1 MNRLPVVVALLLLH
15 VAVLQSQEVAK
26 VAGVVR
32 DRVTGAAIA
41 GAQVTVVGT
50 RLATTTD
57 RDGRFALDGVPIG
70 TLTVR
75 ARTIG
80 YGSADQTVAV
90 ALGEATAVEFALQP
104 QALELEGVVVVGYGT
119 LRSEDITGAVA
130 DLRSEDFIQG
140 PARDAA
146 TLIAGKVAGLAIT
159 RPSGNPTSTAQ
170 IQLRGVTTVNGSR
183 SPLVVVDGVP
193 GDLQSVAA
201 QDIEAISVLK
211 DGSAAAIYGSRASNG
226 VVLITTKRHAGG
238 DATFRYDSY
247 VSQSTI
253 YQTPD
258 FLTAADY
265 RRLIADGYAFQDLGS
280 STNWQRAVLRSP
292 MSYRH
297 NLALSGGAT
306 NTNYNASLNV
316 EREEGIFQRSGNG
329 EVTGRA
335 NIRHQMLDGKLE
347 AEANV
352 LSRTQTSFL
361 GPDYD
366 YTWRQ
371 TLIRNPT
378 DRVMDDSG
386 RWQQQGGYFYV
397 NPVSLIQESN
407 GEDETR
413 STRLHGSLTLRPV
426 EHLRLSVMGG
436 TSRSNWLRGFATTW
450 DHPNHTQGND
460 SGYASRT
467 TNAIAERILEITGT
481 YANRIGDHSVTL
493 LGGYAYQD
501 RVEEGFFAG
510 NSKFPT
516 DLFDWNQLQRG
527 AGMMRGLP
535 GTGISSD
542 KWDRK
547 TIGFFG
553 RLNYDWKG
561 RYLLMGSV
569 RYEGDSR
576 FGADHKWGLFPA
588 VSAGWRISQEGFM
601 RGVRFVNDLR
611 LRAGYGVTGIAPTD
625 PYGSLATYAYGQR
638 FLYDGEWI
646 QGLAPNRN
654 PNPDLRWEQKQ
665 ELNVGLNLSAF
676 DTRLAAV
683 VDVYRRDTKDML
695 FGYTAPNPP
704 FLPFNVTANVGT
716 MRNSGIEV
724 ELSYDVVRQP
734 RARWTTSA
742 NLSTNSNRLVTLSNE
757 TFAPPNACYTTGGT
771 GEPIQKSTHQ
781 VCVGQPIGNFYGFE
795 SVGID
800 STGQWIVLDAAGN
813 RIPLAQKSDADRR
826 VLGNGLPKYYVA
838 WNNTAQIGNVDLSVS
853 VRGALD
859 FQILNFMRLY
869 YENPQIIQYNMLRSA
884 FDLVY
889 GKEVLNSPLEYVS
902 YYIEDGGYIKLDN
915 ATIGYTLPR
924 GVAGHLLG
932 ARGGARVYLSG
943 RNLLTL
949 TKYRGLDPEVS
960 LIGLSPGND
969 NRDTYPTI
977 RTFTAGVTFNF

>member
-1 MNRLPVVVALLLLH
+1 MNRVAVVLLLALLP
-15 VAVLQSQEVAK
+15 LQIGRAQEVGK
-26 VAGVVR
+26 VSGLVTDSATAVPLPGV
-32 DRVTGAAIA
+32 
-41 GAQVTVVGT
+41 QVTIVGT
-50 RLATTTD
+50 RLAAVTGP
-57 RDGRFALDGVPIG
+57 DGRFLIEGAAVGSV
-70 TLTVR
+70 TVR
-75 ARTIG
+75 ARIIG
-80 YGSADQTVAV
+80 YGAAAHVVVVTAE
-90 ALGEATAVEFALQP
+90 GTATADFQLAR
-104 QALELEGVVVVGYGT
+104 QAIELESQVVVGYGT
-119 LRSEDITGAVA
+119 LRREELTGAVA
-130 DLRSEDFIQG
+130 DIRSEDFIQG

-146 TLIAGKVAGLAIT
+146 TLIAGRVPGLAVT
-159 RPSGNPTSTAQ
+159 RPSGNPTSTAE
-170 IQLRGVTTVNGSR
+170 IQLRGVTTINGSR

-201 QDIEAISVLK
+201 QDIAAISVLK

-226 VVLITTKRHAGG
+226 VILITTKRHAGG
-238 DATFRYDSY
+238 AATFRYDSY
-247 VSQSTI
+247 LSQSTI
-253 YQTPD
+253 YKTPD

-297 NLALSGGAT
+297 NLTLSGGAT
-306 NTNYNASLNV
+306 NTNYTASLNA
-316 EREEGIFQRSGNG
+316 EREEGIFKRSDND
-329 EVTGRA
+329 EITARA

-361 GPDYD
+361 GPDYN

-397 NPVSLIQESN
+397 NPVSLIEESN
-407 GEDETR
+407 GVDETR
-413 STRLHGSLTLRPV
+413 LTRLHGTLTLRPV
-426 EHLRLSVMGG
+426 EQLRLSVMGG
-436 TSRSNWLRGFATTW
+436 TSRSNWLEGFATTW
-450 DHPNHTQGND
+450 NHPNNTQGND

-481 YANRIGDHSVTL
+481 YANRIGDHNVTL

-501 RVEEGFFAG
+501 RVEEGFFAA

-516 DLFDWNQLQRG
+516 DLFGWNQLQRG

-535 GTGISSD
+535 NTGISSD
-542 KWDRK
+542 KSDRK

-561 RYLLMGSV
+561 RYLLMGSA

-588 VSAGWRISQEGFM
+588 VSAGWRISQEKFM
-601 RGVRFVNDLR
+601 KGVRFIDDLR
-611 LRAGYGVTGIAPTD
+611 LRVGYGVTGIAPTGS
-625 PYGSLATYAYGQR
+625 YGSLATYAYGQR
-638 FLYDGEWI
+638 FLYNGDWI

-665 ELNVGLNLSAF
+665 ELNVGLNVSAF

-683 VDVYRRDTKDML
+683 VDVYRRDTKNML
-695 FGYTAPNPP
+695 FGYDPP
-704 FLPFNVTANVGT
+704 VPSFLPFTVTANVGT

-734 RARWTTSA
+734 RVRWTTSGTF
-742 NLSTNSNRLVTLSNE
+742 STNWNRLVTLSNE
-757 TFAPPNACYTTGGT
+757 TFAPPNACYTTGAT

-781 VCVGQPIGNFYGFE
+781 VCVGQAIGNFYGFQ
-795 SVGID
+795 SVDID

-813 RIPLAQKSDADRR
+813 RIPLSQKSDADRR

-838 WNNTAQIGNVDLSVS
+838 WNNNAQIGKFDVSVS
-853 VRGALD
+853 VRGALG
-859 FQILNFMRLY
+859 FQILNFMRMY

-884 FDLVY
+884 FDSVY
-889 GKEVLNSPLEYVS
+889 GKHVLNSPLEYVS
-902 YYIEDGGYIKLDN
+902 YYVEDGDYLKLDN
-915 ATIGYTLPR
+915 ATIGYTLPQ
-924 GVAGHLLG
+924 GVARRLVGSLAG
-932 ARGGARVYLSG
+932 TRIYVSG

-960 LIGLSPGND
+960 TTGLTPGND

-977 RTFTAGVTFNF
+977 RTFTAGLTVNF